1 MNAIQDIKRREAK
14 QKRAKAA
21 GRALLRARARAGHT
35 AQQLHNLIAAKGFAH
50 PPTVRTIQR
59 HEDGDMLPWRSTWV
73 MYVEVYP
80 ELEGRL

>member
-1 MNAIQDIKRREAK
+1 MTPQQIKRREAK

-21 GRALLRARARAGHT
+21 GRALLRARAKRGHS
-35 AQQLHNLIAAKGFAH
+35 AQQLRNLIAAKGYDD

-59 HEDGDMLPWRSTWV
+59 HEEGAMLPWRVTWA